1 MFIEKHGK
9 HGKLHQIR
17 FMKIVGIY
25 CILGGKFVGD
35 MDVPSLKL
43 LCNLNKNI
51 AYEIVTNIKFMMEI
65 NMPCQCTRRYG

>member
-1 MFIEKHGK
+1 
-9 HGKLHQIR
+9 
-17 FMKIVGIY
+17 MKIVGIY